1 MNSYLSVVSI
11 LLVGFVVYYFSR
23 DYIFE
28 ADGSQVVQQPQP
40 IAAESFAAESFVAE
54 SFVAPASIEIRQA
67 PSYPP
72 RTIASSG
79 PNSPA
84 QDSPSNEA
92 VVYGDPAAKDPYHE
106 SHESS
111 EIPENLRHPE
121 RSFRP
126 PPLNDNTDIAVQ
138 AGISSRQNQVTSAN
152 TQQYQQEFIQGGG
165 EFMPGIFAND
175 TFDDHSFSA
184 FYTFGHLKR
193 RL

>member
-1 MNSYLSVVSI
+1 MIFKRTKRGMYSYLYVVGI
-11 LLVGFVVYYFSR
+11 LLVGFAVYYFSR

-28 ADGSQVVQQPQP
+28 ADGAHVIQYQQVPQT
-40 IAAESFAAESFVAE
+40 STE
-54 SFVAPASIEIRQA
+54 SFVAPASIEVRQA

-84 QDSPSNEA
+84 QEPPSNEM
-92 VVYGDPAAKDPYHE
+92 VVYADPSAKDPYDE
-106 SHESS
+106 ANESS

-138 AGISSRQNQVTSAN
+138 SGISSRKNQVTSAN
-152 TQQYQQEFIQGGG
+152 TQQYQEEFIQGGG

-184 FYTFGHLKR
+184 F
-193 RL
+193 